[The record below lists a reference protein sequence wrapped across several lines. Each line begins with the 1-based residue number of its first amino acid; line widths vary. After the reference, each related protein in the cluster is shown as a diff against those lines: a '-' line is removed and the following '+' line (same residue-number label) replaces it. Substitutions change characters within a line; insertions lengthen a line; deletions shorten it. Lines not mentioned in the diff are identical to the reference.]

1 MTIKILGYNID
12 INKIK
17 KGVCY
22 SIPMNKMPQFKVL
35 KKKIKEDEAV
45 EVENKLK
52 EIWKE

>member
-1 MTIKILGYNID
+1 MKISILGYNID

-22 SIPMNKMPQFKVL
+22 SIPITPRFKII

>member
-22 SIPMNKMPQFKVL
+22 SIPKETPRFKII

>member
-1 MTIKILGYNID
+1 MKISILGYNID

-22 SIPMNKMPQFKVL
+22 SIPMNKPPRFKII